1 MDNLPEKLFAL
12 LLSLPAFVAA
22 LTVHEFA
29 HAWTADRLGDDTPRR
44 MGRVTLDPM
53 AHLDPLGALMFVV
66 TRLVGYGI
74 GWAKPV
80 PINPRNFKNPNRD
93 DMLVSIAGPISN
105 LLQVPFWLGA
115 LYLLRVV
122 AISQGVRFDEETI
135 WNIVIGHGN
144 VFSPLSIMATVLAAG
159 VWVNILL
166 AVFNMIPIPP
176 LDGHW
181 ILQGLFPPIR
191 PFFAAIYPFSF
202 VILLVISNAGL
213 LGAVISPF
221 YVWAIKLCIRA
232 LGSEI

>member
-12 LLSLPAFVAA
+12 ILSLPAFVAA

-53 AHLDPLGALMFVV
+53 AHLDPIGSLMFVV
-66 TRLVGYGI
+66 TRLAGWGI

-80 PINPRNFKNPNRD
+80 PVNPRNFKHPHRD
-93 DMLVSIAGPISN
+93 DVLVSIAGPVSN

-122 AISQGVRFDEETI
+122 AQSQGEPFSYETVFD
-135 WNIVIGHGN
+135 VILGRGD
-144 VFSPLSIMATVLAAG
+144 VFAPFSIIATVLAAG

-166 AVFNMIPIPP
+166 AAFNMIPIPP

-181 ILQGLFPPIR
+181 ILQALFPPIR
-191 PFFAAIYPFSF
+191 PFFESIYPFSF
-202 VILLVISNAGL
+202 MILLGL
-213 LGAVISPF
+213 SYFGILGTIIEPF
-221 YVWAIKLCIRA
+221 FVFAIRLCASA
-232 LGSEI
+232 LGTPF